1 MPSKS
6 VSIKELEVISDPN
19 TIKTLFEP
27 TRSAIVF
34 RYLVNGAMTVKQ
46 LADALNKNPGTILH
60 HIEKLKKLNLVFEH
74 HTENTVT
81 GIVQRYYRASARE
94 YRLGIGQMMGADNGV
109 SKFAQNRLISMISS
123 LAVYGL
129 SIPKDKHD
137 EAIKL
142 LREFIERENNV
153 ISNIPIVDQEAYSQ
167 MSEPVRRDA
176 ARIFRRY
183 SLDHDPEYQDLKTKW
198 YHFLQLFL

>member
-34 RYLVNGAMTVKQ
+34 RYLVNGPMTVKQ

-60 HIEKLKKLNLVFEH
+60 HIEKLKKLNLVFQD
-74 HTENTVT
+74 HTETTVT

-94 YRLGIGQMMGADNGV
+94 YRLGIGQMMGADDG
-109 SKFAQNRLISMISS
+109 
-123 LAVYGL
+123 
-129 SIPKDKHD
+129 
-137 EAIKL
+137 
-142 LREFIERENNV
+142 
-153 ISNIPIVDQEAYSQ
+153 
-167 MSEPVRRDA
+167 
-176 ARIFRRY
+176 
-183 SLDHDPEYQDLKTKW
+183 
-198 YHFLQLFL
+198 